1 VSPVIFLDFDG
12 VLNSLRSTLAFGG
25 CDRKQFDP
33 VSVNLVSRLAKGSG
47 ANVVV
52 SSAWRIGSDVME
64 LRSILSSYSA
74 LLASRVIDVTPSLL
88 GKRGE
93 EIAQWLAENESK
105 HNGQFVIL
113 DDDSDMLDSQRPHF
127 VQTAHRDGF
136 GVPEYLKAL
145 EILAPEHKDV
155 TQLAWYAKDKPLMHQ
170 APKLEWEQATPT

>member
-1 VSPVIFLDFDG
+1 MQPVIFLDFDG

-33 VSVNLVSRLAKGSG
+33 VAVSLVSRLAKGAG
-47 ANVVV
+47 AKVVV

-64 LRSILSSYSA
+64 LRSILSGYSA
-74 LLASRVIDVTPSLL
+74 SLASRVIDSTPSML
-88 GKRGE
+88 GKRGD
-93 EIAQWLAENESK
+93 EIARWLAENEDK

-145 EILAPEHKDV
+145 AIIAPGHKDV
-155 TQLAWYAKDKPLMHQ
+155 TQLAWYAKDKPLNHQ
-170 APKLEWEQATPT
+170 APRLEWSAP